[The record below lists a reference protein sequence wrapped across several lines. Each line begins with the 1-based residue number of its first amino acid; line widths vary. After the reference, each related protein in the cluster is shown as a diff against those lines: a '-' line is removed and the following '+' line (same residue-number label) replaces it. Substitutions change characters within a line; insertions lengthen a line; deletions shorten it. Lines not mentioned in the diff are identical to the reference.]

1 MQSREANQATRADR
15 EDRPDAVI
23 RRQSRSVAGKA
34 EAFPQGGRSKAGGRQ
49 IHMVAVGVKQ
59 TPAFHRLAATARRGV
74 ADPRM
79 FAPLS

>member
-1 MQSREANQATRADR
+1 MSDR

-23 RRQSRSVAGKA
+23 RRQSRSVAGKE
-34 EAFPQGGRSKAGGRQ
+34 EAVPQGGRPEVGGRQ

-59 TPAFHRLAATARRGV
+59 TPSFRLLAATARQSV

-79 FAPLS
+79 FSPLS